1 MSSHSLLSSRSP
13 ACAFA
18 GTGSAPLPCACP
30 AHFACL
36 RFHRSAE
43 AALALTGKPNS
54 ARPNPSGFPA
64 YVDLRMADSR
74 MRRNTEP
81 SK

>member
-18 GTGSAPLPCACP
+18 GTGSATLPCACP
-30 AHFACL
+30 AHFAGR

-43 AALALTGKPNS
+43 AALAPTGKLNNQFS
-54 ARPNPSGFPA
+54 Q
-64 YVDLRMADSR
+64 
-74 MRRNTEP
+74 TEP
-81 SK
+81 KRLPRLCRPEDG